1 VIPTLTQLRYLVAVA
16 DHLHFRKAA
25 AACHV
30 TQPALTTQI
39 QALEERLGA
48 SLVERSKRK
57 VMLTALGRE
66 VVARARHILEEA
78 QGIAEIAR
86 RARAPLSGP
95 LTLGVIPTIG
105 PYLLPGLLG
114 AVREAFPDLE
124 LFLREDQT
132 ARLLERLAA
141 GQLDLLLLAL
151 PVDAPGVAT
160 LPLYDEPFV
169 LAAPPGH
176 PLTRK
181 RRIEQ
186 ADLAGQEVL
195 LLEDGHCLRDQALAV
210 CAMAGAREGS
220 GFQATSLN
228 TLSQMVANGL
238 GVSLLPLLSADV
250 EARSAPGLVVRRF
263 AKPEPSRRIGL
274 AWRPTSARRAE
285 FELLA
290 QFLSE
295 HLPAGVARRP
305 PSAGTKPVENRV

>member
-1 VIPTLTQLRYLVAVA
+1 MLPTMTQLRYLVAVA

-48 SLVERSKRK
+48 PLVERNKRK
-57 VMLTALGRE
+57 VMLTALGRD

-78 QGIAEIAR
+78 RGIGEIAR

-95 LTLGVIPTIG
+95 LLLGVIPTIG

-114 AVREAFPDLE
+114 QVREVFPDLQ

-132 ARLLERLAA
+132 ARLLERLTA

-151 PVDAPGVAT
+151 PVDAPGIET

-169 LAAPPGH
+169 LATPRSHLLAG
-176 PLTRK
+176 K
-181 RRIEQ
+181 RRIAEG
-186 ADLAGQEVL
+186 DLAGQEVL

-210 CAMAGAREGS
+210 CNMAGARENS

-238 GVSLLPLLSADV
+238 GVSLLPSLSAEV
-250 EARSAPGLVVRRF
+250 ETRSAPGLVIRRF
-263 AKPEPSRRIGL
+263 ESPEPSRRIGL
-274 AWRPTSARRAE
+274 AWRSTSARRAE
-285 FELLA
+285 FELLGR
-290 QFLSE
+290 FLAERLPQGVKRLPQPERPSE
-295 HLPAGVARRP
+295 AR
-305 PSAGTKPVENRV
+305 